1 MNNKESHLQELKNSQ
16 RLVQEYTF
24 NSWQPVY
31 TVQTFYLCGMGEFAD
46 ERFETRINF
55 DNQIVKKT
63 ITYSEMDALEAHL
76 EYVKQELNNP
86 RLDLSFGIRRLF

>member
-1 MNNKESHLQELKNSQ
+1 MNSLFSSTAICLYIFFLFLFVIAYME
-16 RLVQEYTF
+16 
-24 NSWQPVY
+24 
-31 TVQTFYLCGMGEFAD
+31 
-46 ERFETRINF
+46 ETRINF